1 LWLTA
6 WASIESQHRRVV
18 DIDQGQDSGQIGPCG
33 FKPTRAKGFLRIVFY
48 SRRPW
53 RLKVDPTKH
62 RYESSF
68 EPREKVI
75 KPAAWKMAANA

>member
-18 DIDQGQDSGQIGPCG
+18 YQTQPD
-33 FKPTRAKGFLRIVFY
+33 LRIVFY

-53 RLKVDPTKH
+53 KLKVDPTKH
-62 RYESSF
+62 RHESSF

-75 KPAAWKMAANA
+75 KPAAWKMAATA